1 MNTNIVINGFFGRM
15 GQAILEESLNIA
27 DVNIVA
33 GCDINTNSQES
44 PQVEV
49 TNSLNKINKITL
61 IILFDLS
68 QLGIV
73 CGIVSCL
80 N

>member
-33 GCDINTNSQES
+33 GVILIQIHKRALRL
-44 PQVEV
+44 EV
-49 TNSLNKINKITL
+49 TNSLNKIKSP
-61 IILFDLS
+61 FDVVIDFSLAQ
-68 QLGIV
+68 QLLMLL
-73 CGIVSCL
+73 L
-80 N
+80 NVLT

>member
-1 MNTNIVINGFFGRM
+1 MNTNIAINGFFGRM

-44 PQVEV
+44 SQIEV
-49 TNSLNKINKITL
+49 TLSLIHI
-61 IILFDLS
+61 
-68 QLGIV
+68 
-73 CGIVSCL
+73 
-80 N
+80 